1 MNSLSAT
8 DVKRTQPID
17 SIERCGFG
25 KIKNLVSEK
34 EEIKSNYVIKQYR
47 KWLTFWKEK
56 IKEHANWQQSPDHA

>member
-1 MNSLSAT
+1 MNALSAT

-17 SIERCGFG
+17 SIEIYAFG

-47 KWLTFWKEK
+47 K
-56 IKEHANWQQSPDHA
+56 